1 MYEGQYKTGQK
12 EGRGTFRFADSG
24 GGAARRSPTHG
35 RISMAVLLCTSARV
49 ISNICIAD
57 EYGVFDGQAIRTT
70 ASGRMTIWRGAEST
84 GVSTHSLICLL
95 LQHRDVFLLA
105 RQVRGGGE

>member
-35 RISMAVLLCTSARV
+35 RISIAVLLLTTIRV
-49 ISNICIAD
+49 YSNMPYLVIMVYLTC
-57 EYGVFDGQAIRTT
+57 R
-70 ASGRMTIWRGAEST
+70 
-84 GVSTHSLICLL
+84 
-95 LQHRDVFLLA
+95 
-105 RQVRGGGE
+105 